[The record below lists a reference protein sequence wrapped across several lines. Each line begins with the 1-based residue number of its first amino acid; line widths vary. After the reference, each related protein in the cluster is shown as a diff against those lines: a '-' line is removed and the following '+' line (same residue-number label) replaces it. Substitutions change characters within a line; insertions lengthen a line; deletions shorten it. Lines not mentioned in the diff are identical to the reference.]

1 MQYNAASYNIP
12 KDWISI
18 KTIDMHTGGEPLRV
32 ILDGFPEIEG
42 EGVLD
47 YRNFI
52 KNNCDYLRTA
62 LMFEPRGHADM
73 YGVVVTP
80 SKVADFGVVF
90 MHNEGYST
98 MCGHATIAI
107 AKLAV
112 EAGWVEVSDPE
123 TRILIEAPCGVLTAY
138 ASVTNRRV
146 EHVRFLN
153 VPSFVVALDETV
165 EVPGLG
171 NVTYDLAYGGAY
183 YAFVNADELGIPCI
197 PYHYQKLI
205 TRGMDIKHAVMK
217 NSDKIVHPLEKDLS
231 FLYGTIF
238 IGDPVSPGV
247 DSRNV
252 CIFAEGEVDRSPTG
266 SGVSAR
272 VAIHHKRGELAVG
285 ETMKIESI
293 LGTTFDCKIYKV
305 VNYEGIEAVIPEV
318 QGTAYVTGKNEFTI
332 DPDDPLQKGFLFK

>member
-1 MQYNAASYNIP
+1 MKYSTSSYEIP
-12 KDWISI
+12 KDWRSV
-18 KTIDMHTGGEPLRV
+18 KTIEMHTGGEPLRV
-32 ILDGFPEIEG
+32 ICEGFPEIKG
-42 EGVLD
+42 ESVLD
-47 YRNFI
+47 YRNYI
-52 KNNCDYLRTA
+52 KNNYDHLRTA

-73 YGVVVTP
+73 YGVIVTN

-112 EAGWVEVSDPE
+112 EAGWVELLEPE
-123 TRILIEAPCGVLTAY
+123 TRMQIEAPCGVLTAY
-138 ASVTNRRV
+138 ATLSNGKV

-153 VPSFVVALDETV
+153 VPSFVVALDEMV

-171 NVTYDLAYGGAY
+171 AIKYDLAYGGAY
-183 YAFVNADELGIPCI
+183 YAFVDAQALNIPCTPKHFQELI
-197 PYHYQKLI
+197 QK
-205 TRGMDIKHAVMK
+205 GKDIKRAVTE
-217 NSDKIVHPLEKDLS
+217 STDKIVHPIEEDLS

-238 IGDPVSPGV
+238 IGGPVSEGV

-252 CIFAEGEVDRSPTG
+252 CIFAEGEMDRSPTG

-272 VAIHHKRGELAVG
+272 LAIHHKRNELAIG

-293 LGTTFDCKIYKV
+293 LGSTFDGKIV
-305 VNYEGIEAVIPEV
+305 ETVDFHGIEAVIPEV
-318 QGTAYVTGKNEFTI
+318 QGTAYITGRNELVI
-332 DPDDPLQKGFLFK
+332 DPDDPFKKGFVFR

>member
-1 MQYNAASYNIP
+1 MKYSTSSYRIP
-12 KDWISI
+12 KDWLSI

-32 ILDGFPEIEG
+32 ILDGFPEIKG
-42 EGVLD
+42 ENVLD
-47 YRNFI
+47 YRNYI
-52 KNNCDYLRTA
+52 KNNYDHLRTA
-62 LMFEPRGHADM
+62 LMFEPRGHTDM

-107 AKLAV
+107 TKLAV
-112 EAGWVEVSDPE
+112 EAEWVKVVEPE
-123 TRILIEAPCGVLTAY
+123 TQILIEAPCGVLKAY
-138 ASVTNRRV
+138 ATVNNGKV
-146 EHVRFLN
+146 ANMRFLN

-171 NVTYDLAYGGAY
+171 SVKYDLAYGGAY
-183 YAFVNADELGIPCI
+183 YAFVDAEALDIPCT
-197 PYHYQKLI
+197 PEYYQLLI
-205 TRGMDIKHAVMK
+205 EKGMDIKRAVIHGT
-217 NSDKIVHPLEKDLS
+217 DKIVHPLEMDLS
-231 FLYGTIF
+231 FLYGTIL
-238 IGDPVSPGV
+238 IGGPVSEGV

-272 VAIHHKRGELAVG
+272 MAIYHKRGELAVG

-293 LGTTFDCKIYKV
+293 LGTTFDCKV
-305 VNYEGIEAVIPEV
+305 VKTVDYEGMDAVIPEV
-318 QGTAYVTGKNEFTI
+318 KGTAYVTGKNEFVI
-332 DPDDPLQKGFLFK
+332 DPNDPLQKGFVFR

>member
-1 MQYNAASYNIP
+1 MKYSVSSYKTP
-12 KDWISI
+12 KDWLTI

-32 ILDGFPEIEG
+32 ILDGFPEIKG
-42 EGVLD
+42 ESVLE
-47 YRNFI
+47 YRHYI
-52 KNNCDYLRTA
+52 KTNYDHLRTA

-107 AKLAV
+107 TKLAV
-112 EAGWVEVSDPE
+112 EANWVKVVEPE
-123 TRILIEAPCGVLTAY
+123 TKILIEAPCGILTAY
-138 ASVTNRRV
+138 ATIQNGKIESI
-146 EHVRFLN
+146 RFLN
-153 VPSFVVALDETV
+153 VPSFVVTLDETV
-165 EVPGLG
+165 DVPGFG
-171 NVTYDLAYGGAY
+171 NVKYDLAYGGAY
-183 YAFVNADELGIPCI
+183 YAFVNAEALDIPCV
-197 PYHYQKLI
+197 PGNFQLLI
-205 TRGMDIKHAVMK
+205 EKGMDIKRAVIK
-217 NSDKIVHPLEKDLS
+217 NTDKIVHPLETDLS

-238 IGDPVSPGV
+238 IGGPVSEGI

-272 VAIHHKRGELAVG
+272 LAIHFKRGELAVG

-293 LGTTFDCKIYKV
+293 LGTTFDCKV
-305 VNYEGIEAVIPEV
+305 VDTLNYEGIEAVIPEV
-318 QGTAYVTGKNEFTI
+318 KGTAYITGQNEFII
-332 DPDDPLQKGFLFK
+332 DPDDPLQKGFVFR

>member
-1 MQYNAASYNIP
+1 MKYGSSSFKIP
-12 KDWISI
+12 NNWLSI

-32 ILDGFPEIEG
+32 ILDGFPELEG
-42 EGVLD
+42 ENVLD

-52 KNNCDYLRTA
+52 KANYDHLRTG

-80 SKVADFGVVF
+80 SEVADFGVVF

-112 EAGWVEVSDPE
+112 ETGWVEVEEPE
-123 TRILIEAPCGVLTAY
+123 TKILIEAPCGILTAY
-138 ASVTNRRV
+138 VTV
-146 EHVRFLN
+146 KDGKALDMRFLN
-153 VPSFVVALDETV
+153 VPSFVVELDVTIQV
-165 EVPGLG
+165 DGIG
-171 NVTYDLAYGGAY
+171 QVTYDLAYGGAY
-183 YAFVNADELGIPCI
+183 YAFVDADALGIPCT
-197 PYHYQKLI
+197 PEYYQELI
-205 TRGMDIKHAVMK
+205 KTGMDIKRAVM
-217 NSDKIVHPLEKDLS
+217 NSKSISHPKEQDLS

-238 IGDPVSPGV
+238 IGGPVSPGV

-272 VAIHHKRGELAVG
+272 AAIHHKRGELPVG
-285 ETMKIESI
+285 KPMRIESI
-293 LGTTFDCKIYKV
+293 LGTAFDCKV
-305 VNYEGIEAVIPEV
+305 VETVDYEGIEAIIPEV
-318 QGTAYVTGKNEFTI
+318 QGTAYITGKNEFVI
-332 DPDDPLQKGFLFK
+332 DPDDPLKEGFVFR